1 MTKPSPP
8 ADPPS
13 GGAYTVPTGLDANYK
28 ARVCATVRDFV
39 VIGCLSGNSFG
50 IRWCAIGD
58 PTDWPTPATDDA
70 RAKQAGEQSFP
81 SRLGPVTGIAGN
93 DFYMY
98 VFQTNAI
105 SKGTYVGGD
114 VVFSFDSFEEGR
126 GCVRQGMM
134 AQIDDMIIFESD
146 RGRHILVN
154 DEITDIGYGKT
165 DDSY

>member
-1 MTKPSPP
+1 MTGPSPP
-8 ADPPS
+8 RDPPT
-13 GGAYTVPTGLDANYK
+13 GGAIEITGMTSLYR

-39 VIGCLSGNSFG
+39 VIGCYSGDSFG

-58 PTDWPTPATDDA
+58 PTDWPVPGTDDA
-70 RAKQAGEQSFP
+70 RTKQAGEQSFP
-81 SRLGPVTGIAGN
+81 SRFGPVTGIAGN

-134 AQIDDMIIFESD
+134 EQIDDMVIFQSEFS
-146 RGRHILVN
+146 RHVLMN
-154 DEITDIGYGKT
+154 DEITDIGYGIT
-165 DDSY
+165 DDSI